1 MKYKEPT
8 TEVEKLLKQGEDSVA
23 YNFAATLKRIHN
35 GNTVLKNKDY
45 DTGNLTEPGEY
56 SIADKCYSKLLLSLE
71 NDKFQG
77 LTPELKY
84 TLIHYYQTP
93 DSLKFP
99 ERNTRKW
106 REVSE
111 ALTELKV
118 ADTGKSLGKL

>member
-1 MKYKEPT
+1 
-8 TEVEKLLKQGEDSVA
+8 
-23 YNFAATLKRIHN
+23 
-35 GNTVLKNKDY
+35 
-45 DTGNLTEPGEY
+45 
-56 SIADKCYSKLLLSLE
+56 LLSLE